1 VDVRSDQAN
10 LLPTIRS
17 RRICGGKWPK
27 QQMLRHRKKR
37 SDKLPGN
44 NDFISK
50 CKYFDLDISSNG
62 KLDFQEK

>member
-1 VDVRSDQAN
+1 
-10 LLPTIRS
+10 
-17 RRICGGKWPK
+17 
-27 QQMLRHRKKR
+27 MLRHRKKR

-62 KLDFQEK
+62 KLDIRWGGQLPEIIGLP